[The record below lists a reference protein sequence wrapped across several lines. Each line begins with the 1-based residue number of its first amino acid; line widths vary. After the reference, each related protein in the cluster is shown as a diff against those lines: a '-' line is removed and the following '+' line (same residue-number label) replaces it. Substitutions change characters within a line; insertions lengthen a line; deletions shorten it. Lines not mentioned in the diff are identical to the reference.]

1 MKEKKI
7 ILENKSWFELNRKL
21 EKLTKSNKTKV
32 AGDIFEI
39 VVKYFL
45 ETAPQYKT
53 KLKKV
58 YLLKEVPNFLK
69 KKLNLPYED
78 EGIDLIA
85 ETYEKTYWAI
95 QCKYRSNPNET
106 LTLRGDLSTFNNLAF
121 TYCKNISHGIVCAT
135 VNKPPKKIKLL
146 KSVGFETLETWLFR

>member
-1 MKEKKI
+1 MKKNKI
-7 ILENKSWFELNRKL
+7 ILENKSWSELNRKL

-32 AGDIFEI
+32 AGDIFEV

-69 KKLNLPYED
+69 KNFVFLY
-78 EGIDLIA
+78 G
-85 ETYEKTYWAI
+85 
-95 QCKYRSNPNET
+95 
-106 LTLRGDLSTFNNLAF
+106 LS
-121 TYCKNISHGIVCAT
+121 
-135 VNKPPKKIKLL
+135 
-146 KSVGFETLETWLFR
+146 KSVFVPPFN